1 MNERSHGGDNSK
13 NLLQSNRYPVS
24 RANLAAQILLLAAA
38 IISAVP
44 CRAAPNKPNETDFR
58 TIYDQF
64 VSAVRANDKNKV
76 ADLIAF
82 PVNSWS
88 VSQKNIVNETTIPNR
103 GEFLA
108 KYESLF
114 TPFMRSH
121 ALRTK
126 PQQISADHYIIVWH
140 DEDLEYSFEF
150 EYAPG
155 QGFRLTAYLI
165 GPC

>member
-1 MNERSHGGDNSK
+1 
-13 NLLQSNRYPVS
+13 LQSNRYLVS
-24 RANLAAQILLLAAA
+24 RAKLAAQILLLAAA
-38 IISAVP
+38 ILSVVP
-44 CRAAPNKPNETDFR
+44 CRAAPNTPNETGFR

-64 VSAVRANDKNKV
+64 VSAVRANDKNKI

-88 VSQKNIVNETTIPNR
+88 VSQKSRVNETTIPNR

-140 DEDLEYSFEF
+140 DEDSNTVSNSSTP
-150 EYAPG
+150 PG
-155 QGFRLTAYLI
+155 KAFDLLPILLAHAEEHGKSNHRQDNQ
-165 GPC
+165 

>member
-1 MNERSHGGDNSK
+1 MSHGGDNSE
-13 NLLQSNRYPVS
+13 NLLPSHRPLPN
-24 RANLAAQILLLAAA
+24 RANLAAQILFFGAT
-38 IISAVP
+38 IITVAP
-44 CRAAPNKPNETDFR
+44 CGAAPNTPNETEFR

-64 VSAVRANDKNKV
+64 VSAVRANDKNKI

-88 VSQKNIVNETTIPNR
+88 VSQKSVVNETTISNR
-103 GEFLA
+103 AEFLA

-121 ALRTK
+121 VLKTK
-126 PQQISADHYIIVWH
+126 PQKISDDHYVIDWH

-150 EYAPG
+150 EYASS

-165 GPC
+165 GPR

>member
-1 MNERSHGGDNSK
+1 M
-13 NLLQSNRYPVS
+13 QSNRYLVR
-24 RANLAAQILLLAAA
+24 RANPAAQILLLAAA
-38 IISAVP
+38 ILSIVP
-44 CRAAPNKPNETDFR
+44 CRAAPNETDFR

-64 VSAVRANDKNKV
+64 VSAVRANDKNKI

-88 VSQKNIVNETTIPNR
+88 VSQKNRVNEATIPTR

-165 GPC
+165 GPR